1 MSQIAPRKRYGL
13 FSLAIALL
21 ILGAVGVV
29 AGSRNYLIRLLGLLA
44 VMGST
49 YLVRISNV
57 RASPAPPVT
66 IESEA
71 DTRARERFG
80 RLMWMIGIA
89 LVPIMALSY
98 HWLYEDAHHG
108 YHEAWPLYVFVG
120 VGLVCAVVWP
130 YLVSRNLR

>member
-13 FSLAIALL
+13 FSLAIALGV
-21 ILGAVGVV
+21 LGIAGVV
-29 AGSRNYLIRLLGLLA
+29 AGSRNYVIRLVGLLA
-44 VMGST
+44 VMLSAQ
-49 YLVRISNV
+49 LVRTSNV

-80 RLMWMIGIA
+80 RLMWMVGIA
-89 LVPIMALSY
+89 LVPIMALS
-98 HWLYEDAHHG
+98 LSLVYEDAHHG

-120 VGLVCAVVWP
+120 VGLACAVVWP